1 MIRTK
6 APISAAALNVPRPI
20 HLATVSALPL
30 TIDERYEPWVRFAAV
45 ISCPSYAPEVVGP
58 RYLGVGGEPEFSH
71 RGDRNRIDGESAT
84 PIAAC
89 VDIVRKTMS
98 AHLVTGYSP
107 KWSLR
112 TFFYG
117 LEKGVRSRVMC
128 ESPKL
133 VRQQEEIALRLHF
146 AKVSAFNFVIQSL
159 GT

>member
-58 RYLGVGGEPEFSH
+58 RCLGVGGEPEFSH

-84 PIAAC
+84 PIIWPAHRAGRYCSDRSTRPYRAAW
-89 VDIVRKTMS
+89 
-98 AHLVTGYSP
+98 H
-107 KWSLR
+107 
-112 TFFYG
+112 
-117 LEKGVRSRVMC
+117 
-128 ESPKL
+128 
-133 VRQQEEIALRLHF
+133 
-146 AKVSAFNFVIQSL
+146 
-159 GT
+159 